1 MTSSST
7 LTTLTPEQ
15 QRDVQHEVQ
24 RVMEAVVERI
34 HYAEG
39 RRTNFSVI
47 AGALIAGGIA
57 LLTFSLGNVDSSIAK
72 FCIGFTAVAMLAVGT
87 LILFIY
93 ARQTNR
99 YPWTSATKTWK
110 WFYRDALPDQSQF
123 NLGWASYFWFGK
135 AGKRVKEAF
144 TAQLHPFIHSLS
156 KLTDTAVSL
165 DQDAQQL
172 YVLHVNEKYK
182 NMHLA
187 DLRTATNIGLIC
199 ILLSAAAGAFY
210 GRNVDA
216 RANTLK
222 QVHVIHESLDAEG
235 RWHVLPHVGE
245 SKLSD
250 VILSVVISNSGKT
263 SAALPHWIPYD
274 HFGLRIPADI
284 ESSTLP
290 TTENIEPKAN
300 LKYSIVFRIS
310 AAAAKSEL
318 VFRPEF

>member
-1 MTSSST
+1 M
-7 LTTLTPEQ
+7 
-15 QRDVQHEVQ
+15 D
-24 RVMEAVVERI
+24 AVVERI

-72 FCIGFTAVAMLAVGT
+72 FCIAFTAVAMLAVGT
-87 LILFIY
+87 IILLVY

-110 WFYRDALPDQSQF
+110 WFYRDALPDQSKF
-123 NLGWASYFWFGK
+123 NLGWTSYFWFGK
-135 AGKRVKEAF
+135 AGKRAREAF
-144 TAQLHPFIHSLS
+144 AAQLRPFIDSLA
-156 KLTDTAVSL
+156 KLKDGSVSL

-187 DLRTATNIGLIC
+187 DLRTATSIGLMC
-199 ILLSAAAGAFY
+199 ILLSAAAGAVY
-210 GRNVDA
+210 GYYVDEMA
-216 RANTLK
+216 IAPRQT
-222 QVHVIHESLDAEG
+222 HVIHESLDING
-235 RWHVLPHVGE
+235 RWHVLPHVGD
-245 SKLSD
+245 SKLND
-250 VILSVVISNSGKT
+250 VILSVSLSNSGKT
-263 SAALPHWIPYD
+263 AVPLPHWILYD
-274 HFGLRIPADI
+274 PFGLRIPADA
-284 ESSTLP
+284 ESSTLG
-290 TTENIEPKAN
+290 TTDMIPAKAD
-300 LKYSIVFRIS
+300 LKYSLVLQIS